1 MLQLFVEKDVEFIMS
16 DHSEYMMAQRML
28 GMANC
33 DTSSLCVLQCANC
46 SRTSN
51 PYDNPEQETKRIDR
65 IRAGRPMPVEDF
77 YKIIDFFD
85 NIIFCGQIS
94 DPVRHPKFKQLLDIM
109 ALNPYKNFIIATAAH
124 QKNIE
129 WYEDAFKRHG
139 NNVTWTFGLDG
150 LPDTSFLYRIK
161 QNSQLIYDAMLLA
174 AKLGKNV
181 RWQFIVF
188 DYNEHQIEEAKKIA
202 KEHGITFM
210 LTISNRKQNGF
221 ASPQKY
227 KEKYLEPNKTG
238 SAVRINTWAAKREI
252 KH

>member
-1 MLQLFVEKDVEFIMS
+1 MMS
-16 DHSEYMMAQRML
+16 DHSEYMMAQRMK

-46 SRTSN
+46 SRTFN
-51 PYDNPEQETKRIDR
+51 PNDNPDEERKRIDR
-65 IRAGRPMPVEDF
+65 IRTGRPMPVEDF
-77 YKIIDFFD
+77 NKLIEFFD

-94 DPVRHPKFKQLLDIM
+94 DPVRHPKFKQFLDIM
-109 ALNPYKNFIIATAAH
+109 SLHPDKNFIIATAAH
-124 QKNIE
+124 QKNLE
-129 WYEDAFKRHG
+129 WYEDAFNRHG
-139 NNVTWTFGLDG
+139 DNVTWTFGLDG

-188 DYNEHQIEEAKKIA
+188 DYNEHQIEKAKRIA
-202 KEHGITFM
+202 KEHGITFL

-221 ASPQKY
+221 SSPQKY

-238 SAVRINTWAAKREI
+238 SAVKLWTPKAEI
-252 KH
+252 KN

>member
-1 MLQLFVEKDVEFIMS
+1 MNLKMLQLFVEQDAEFIVS
-16 DHSEYMMAQRML
+16 DHSEYMMAQRME
-28 GMANC
+28 GACNC
-33 DTSSLCVLQCANC
+33 DTSSSCVLQCANC
-46 SRTSN
+46 SRTAN
-51 PYDNPEQETKRIDR
+51 PYDSPVQEKERLDR

-77 YKIIDFFD
+77 NKIINFFD
-85 NIIFCGQIS
+85 NIVFCGQIS
-94 DPVRHPKFKQLLDIM
+94 DPVRHPKFKEFLDITN
-109 ALNPYKNFIIATAAH
+109 LHPDKNFIIATAAH

-129 WYEDAFKRHG
+129 WYKDAFSRHG

-188 DYNEHQIEEAKKIA
+188 DFNEHQIEEAKKIA
-202 KEHGITFM
+202 HKHGITFV

-221 ASPQKY
+221 SSPQKY
-227 KEKYLEPNKTG
+227 KEKYLEKNKKGSIKLWVPNRRVK
-238 SAVRINTWAAKREI
+238 
-252 KH
+252 

>member
-1 MLQLFVEKDVEFIMS
+1 MS